1 MLYYINP
8 FYVSLIVFLWIPVSC
23 TYLQFFVAAAA
34 ARSSQCLHCVCVCV
48 SVVPASSMLATNAK
62 TKAQGRFAA
71 GIADSRTRAGD
82 G

>member
-1 MLYYINP
+1 MRLYYM
-8 FYVSLIVFLWIPVSC
+8 YTLL
-23 TYLQFFVAAAA
+23 FFVAAAA
-34 ARSSQCLHCVCVCV
+34 ARSSQCLHCVCV